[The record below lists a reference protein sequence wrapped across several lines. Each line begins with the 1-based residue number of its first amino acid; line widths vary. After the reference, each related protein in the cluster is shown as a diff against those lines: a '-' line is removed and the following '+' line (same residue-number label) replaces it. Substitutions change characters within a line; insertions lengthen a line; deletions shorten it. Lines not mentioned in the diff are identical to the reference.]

1 MIANIEVLTKA
12 ECQVVRDT
20 VQSMGASW
28 VRRSDLPFFTLGA
41 ASYMDAPIN
50 KAGYYQNAA
59 IYNPLLWDAFGWVY
73 ERLTSCLEDYLGAPV
88 TLHSSQAL
96 PGFHIFLAD
105 RGFHQIK
112 ASIHRDLQYA
122 LLDWE
127 HPDETDFQHPISF
140 TLAIAV
146 PHFGA
151 GLYLWDLCHEEM
163 LELSQSGI
171 EQLIGSRSSHYHT
184 YELGKLAIHSGHQV
198 HQMGPAIAPEQTIRP
213 EDERITLQG
222 HGLLC
227 QGTWQLYW

>member
-1 MIANIEVLTKA
+1 MIVNIDVLTIA

-20 VQSMGASW
+20 VQRMGTSW

-41 ASYMDAPIN
+41 ASYMDAARN
-50 KAGYYQNAA
+50 KADYYQNAS
-59 IYNPLLWDAFGWVY
+59 IYNPLLRDSLSWVY
-73 ERLTSCLEDYLGAPV
+73 ERLTSCLEDYLKAPV

-105 RGFHQIK
+105 PGFHQLR

-122 LLDWE
+122 LLNWE
-127 HPDETDFQHPISF
+127 YPDETDFQHPISF

-151 GLYLWDLCHEEM
+151 GLYLWNLCHEEM
-163 LELSQSGI
+163 LGLSQPEI
-171 EQLIGSRSSHYHT
+171 EQLIRSRSRHYHT

-198 HQMGPAIAPEQTIRP
+198 HQMGPAIAKEQSLRL